1 MKNSPVSVAAA
12 APVSAKNAS
21 HGARVVRGG
30 IGHALQGHP
39 PPPVTLVSTGL
50 YRPHRPHATSDSA
63 PRGSSTQA
71 QRSYATHFSCHI
83 SNAECLNTQWEI
95 GFGNK
100 LSRSWRQRQHEVA

>member
-39 PPPVTLVSTGL
+39 PPP
-50 YRPHRPHATSDSA
+50 
-63 PRGSSTQA
+63 
-71 QRSYATHFSCHI
+71 
-83 SNAECLNTQWEI
+83 
-95 GFGNK
+95 
-100 LSRSWRQRQHEVA
+100 